1 MPSWLL
7 VGAAAFVLF
16 ALWMLAR
23 GNELFHVSARDGR
36 VLLVRGRI
44 PPSLLTGFGEIVQRA
59 GVRRATIR
67 AVKEGGG
74 ARLVASG
81 VDENTAQRLRNAFG
95 VHPIQR
101 LRTAPFA
108 GDRNL
113 GQVLGFAWLAWLL
126 AGPGGRRDA

>member
-1 MPSWLL
+1 MPPWLL
-7 VGAAAFVLF
+7 GGALAFVLF

-23 GNELFHVSARDGR
+23 ANELFHVSARDGR

-44 PPSLLTGFGEIVQRA
+44 PPSLLTAFGEILGRA

-67 AVKEGGG
+67 AVKESGG

-81 VDENTAQRLRNAFG
+81 VDGKTAQMLRNAFG

-108 GDRNL
+108 AHRNL

-126 AGPGGRRDA
+126 LGAGDRRD